1 MRSWMFLFFVVA
13 ALLSPFASAN
23 SSHGGGGGPQPLVFT
38 VNLGA
43 SHYLRVEV
51 VLEPAKPEAAHELE
65 MYRPRVVH
73 EVILLLSGQDE
84 AKMRSLEG
92 KKALMEE
99 ILDTVNH
106 VIHSNRKNGVK
117 EVLFPSFIIQ

>member
-1 MRSWMFLFFVVA
+1 MRSRMFLFFMVA

-23 SSHGGGGGPQPLVFT
+23 SGGGAAAPQPLVFT

-65 MYRPRVVH
+65 IYRPRVVH

-99 ILDTVNH
+99 ILDAVNH

-117 EVLFPSFIIQ
+117 EVLFPAFIIQ